1 LRLDGVRHSR
11 NVTDNGDD
19 ELVARAKTGDLDA
32 FSALVARH
40 QPLALRIAYTL
51 VGDEAPDVVQ
61 DAMVKAYR
69 NLDRF
74 RAGGPFRAWLLRI
87 VTNESSNRRRSAGRR
102 AQLALRVRAEIS
114 SGDTTLSPEEVAV
127 AHERREVLAAAVAR
141 LPDMDR
147 RVIALRWFAELS
159 EAEMAIALDCA
170 PGTVKSRLARAMDRL
185 RHELGEAGRD

>member
-1 LRLDGVRHSR
+1 
-11 NVTDNGDD
+11 
-19 ELVARAKTGDLDA
+19 
-32 FSALVARH
+32 
-40 QPLALRIAYTL
+40 
-51 VGDEAPDVVQ
+51 
-61 DAMVKAYR
+61 MVKAYR
-69 NLDRF
+69 NLHRF

-114 SGDTTLSPEEVAV
+114 SGDTALSPEEVAV
-127 AHERREVLAAAVAR
+127 AHERNEALAAAVAR

-159 EAEMAIALDCA
+159 ETEMATALDCA

-185 RHELGEAGRD
+185 RHELGEVGRD